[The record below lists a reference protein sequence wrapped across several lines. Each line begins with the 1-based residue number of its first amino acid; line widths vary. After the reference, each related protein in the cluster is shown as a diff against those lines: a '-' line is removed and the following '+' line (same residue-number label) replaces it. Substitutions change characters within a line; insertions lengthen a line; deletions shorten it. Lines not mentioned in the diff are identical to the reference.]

1 MARIVLGLRGYA
13 GADIEEDVFRD
24 LGTVVT
30 TTAAD
35 PAAFMEDVEDA
46 TVLLNPPYPTPA
58 ELIEAFDSLE
68 VIAIYGI
75 GTDHVDLD
83 AATEHGVQVIN
94 VPDAYVEDVSSH
106 ALALMLAA
114 SRRLLQYDR
123 QVKNGG
129 WDWSGVGEIHRVQ
142 SETLGLV
149 GFGHIPRRFTEKI
162 GAFDPEI
169 LTYDPYVDAETA
181 RGYGVESVGFED
193 LLDRST
199 VVSLHAPLT
208 PETRDILDRDA
219 FQRLDS
225 DALIVNTARGAL
237 IDEDALLAALE
248 NDEIRGAALDVLR
261 EEPPTES
268 HPLVDRDDI
277 ILTPHAGWYTVE
289 AKREA
294 RETAARDARR
304 VLEGEKPINPVN
316 EV

>member
-1 MARIVLGLRGYA
+1 MVRIVLGLRGYA
-13 GADIEEDVFRD
+13 GAEIEEEVFGD

-35 PAAFMEDVEDA
+35 PVAFIEDVEDA

-75 GTDHVDLD
+75 GTDHVDLE
-83 AATEHGVQVIN
+83 AATEHGIQVIN

-106 ALALMLAA
+106 ALALILA
-114 SRRLLQYDR
+114 STRRLLQYDR
-123 QVKNGG
+123 QVKNGE
-129 WDWSGVGEIHRVQ
+129 WDWSGVGEIHRLR
-142 SETLGLV
+142 SETLGLI
-149 GFGHIPRRFTEKI
+149 GFGDIPRRLTEKI
-162 GAFDPEI
+162 GPFDPGI
-169 LTYDPYVDAETA
+169 LTYDPYVDPDTA
-181 RGYGVESVGFED
+181 REYGVESVGFED

-225 DALIVNTARGAL
+225 ASLVVNTARGAL

-248 NDEIRGAALDVLR
+248 NEEIRGAALDVLR
-261 EEPPTES
+261 EEPPDES
-268 HPLVDRDDI
+268 HPLLDREDV

-289 AKREA
+289 AKRDA
-294 RETAARDARR
+294 REKAARDARR
-304 VLEGEKPINPVN
+304 VLNGEKPINPVN